1 MAVDVDAV
9 KAEELAKEMLKSS
22 SAPVEQEPTSN

>member
-9 KAEELAKEMLKSS
+9 KAEELAKEKHKTS
-22 SAPVEQEPTSN
+22 SAPVELELKSN